1 MTQLDGSK
9 TTEADEPP
17 GYEGLKGLVATMIRR
32 RNAELW
38 REWRR
43 RAERDA
49 EYLRERMASV
59 HTWMDPEAQWIEREC
74 DALYAKTLASL
85 PPQVRETFVAV
96 REDGLSYAEAAKALG
111 ISGKMVGKHIS
122 HAQRVFR
129 VALREYGITPPPEKR
144 PKRDRIAFTPAESR
158 AEELSARPERSVS
171 PPRSTRTPRALRRDS
186 HPSRSPTAGR
196 PSDGSTCNTPSRR
209 R

>member
-49 EYLRERMASV
+49 EYLRERMASI

-74 DALYAKTLASL
+74 DELYAKTLASL
-85 PPQVRETFVAV
+85 PPQVRAAFVAV
-96 REDGLSYAEAAKALG
+96 REDGLSYAEAAKKLG
-111 ISGKMVGKHIS
+111 ISPKMVGKHIS

-129 VALREYGITPPPEKR
+129 LSLREYGITPPPEKR
-144 PKRDRIAFTPAESR
+144 AKSNRIAFTSAESPPKD
-158 AEELSARPERSVS
+158 APTAS
-171 PPRSTRTPRALRRDS
+171 PPAHRDASLSCDEASETHGGLTCAVPR
-186 HPSRSPTAGR
+186 SRSSPRHSA
-196 PSDGSTCNTPSRR
+196 
-209 R
+209 